1 MHSSGGSQVWVG
13 NVPFDATEDELRE
26 VMNTAGPVQSIR
38 IVHDK
43 DTGLSR
49 GFSFCEYRDIET
61 CIMAIKSLNGY
72 ELRGR
77 SIRVDWASQDMR
89 SRYNHLVVNNSS
101 NIAAGPST
109 AQGGTVIGQQG
120 VDGGIHHQIAISA
133 PSHVQQIQEDGIQIS
148 VIPNSSVGFENIS
161 SEIIQL
167 VQGMTTAQLYYLVGH
182 MQKLVVQNPDTARSI
197 LLDNPQFCYALLHA
211 QFILGMVNE
220 PFVPLTQEQ
229 LKRANGIRTQ
239 ILNSRNPNTST
250 EVNNLGGDISILIE
264 EIVNNP
270 NPALLQALA
279 SIQPNSV
286 SQWSQEEKS
295 KILTIQQ
302 VLRSRGLIS

>member
-26 VMNTAGPVQSIR
+26 VMNTAGPVLSIR

-101 NIAAGPST
+101 ST
-109 AQGGTVIGQQG
+109 APISTSAQNGMGMGQGTDCLNHSLSLTAQ
-120 VDGGIHHQIAISA
+120 A
-133 PSHVQQIQEDGIQIS
+133 HVQPIQEDGISIPA
-148 VIPNSSVGFENIS
+148 VPNSNTSFDNIS
-161 SEIIQL
+161 SEITQL
-167 VQGMTTAQLYYLVGH
+167 VQSMNISQLYYLIGH
-182 MQKLVVQNPDTARSI
+182 MQKLVVQNPETARSI

-220 PFVPLTQEQ
+220 PFVPLSQEQ
-229 LKRANGIRTQ
+229 LNKASNIRAQVLNARNANSGID
-239 ILNSRNPNTST
+239 IK
-250 EVNNLGGDISILIE
+250 NLSGDISVLIE
-264 EIVNNP
+264 EITSNP

-286 SQWSQEEKS
+286 AQWTEEEKH

-302 VLRSRGLIS
+302 ILRSRGLIN

>member
-1 MHSSGGSQVWVG
+1 M
-13 NVPFDATEDELRE
+13 PFDATEDELRE
-26 VMNTAGPVQSIR
+26 VMNSAGPVLSIR

-89 SRYNHLVVNNSS
+89 SRYNHLVINNSS
-101 NIAAGPST
+101 GTAPVTAAT
-109 AQGGTVIGQQG
+109 QGVMGIGQQG
-120 VDGGIHHQIAISA
+120 TEALHHSISLTT
-133 PSHVQQIQEDGIQIS
+133 SNHVQQIQEDGIS
-148 VIPNSSVGFENIS
+148 LPSIPNNNTNFDTIS

-167 VQGMTTAQLYYLVGH
+167 VQGMTISQLYYLIGH
-182 MQKLVVQNPDTARSI
+182 MQKLVVQNPETARSI

-220 PFVPLTQEQ
+220 PFVPLNQEQ
-229 LKRANGIRTQ
+229 LNKANSIRTQ
-239 ILNSRNPNTST
+239 VLNTRNDST
-250 EVNNLGGDISILIE
+250 NISIKNLGGDISLLIE
-264 EIVNNP
+264 EITNNP
-270 NPALLQALA
+270 NPTLLQALA

-286 SQWSQEEKS
+286 SQWSEEEKS

-302 VLRSRGLIS
+302 ALKNRGLIN